1 MTDRSIRMELAR
13 LQAELL
19 TLGERRDAANAARIA
34 GSGADVEA
42 LDAEISTVER
52 RAAALL
58 GVLEQRAQQG
68 RGAGAA
74 VGPPPDRKRR
84 REGEEDLETGVRF
97 AKITAIRS
105 ESRRVDRYTEAMMA
119 ERADIY
125 ASLFQADD
133 PIILAAGPTMLRQF
147 LWIRTQLDNIRKRN
161 IEHEAEGR
169 EAETIGPELAYMI
182 VFQRSFMNGFEVDGV
197 LIAQEH
203 FTALMDEVRD
213 AEPSY
218 QFVHLRYL
226 SPNYFEEAIR
236 ALRSGESPKDA
247 ASALLLGG
255 A

>member
-13 LQAELL
+13 LLAELL

-169 EAETIGPELAYMI
+169 EAETIGPELAFMI
-182 VFQRSFMNGFEVDGV
+182 VHQRVFMQEGKVDGIPIS
-197 LIAQEH
+197 LEH
-203 FTALMDEVRD
+203 FEALVDEIRD

-218 QFVHLRYL
+218 QFVHLRYF